1 MSRSSELDIIANNFS
16 RFHEL
21 KPLAHDVVE
30 LLHKTGE
37 TRATQGKNLT
47 ITDIPTFIRNRLHQD
62 EVPKVLDMMQARL
75 ERKINQEKRERF
87 HD

>member
-1 MSRSSELDIIANNFS
+1 MTTLYNST
-16 RFHEL
+16 
-21 KPLAHDVVE
+21 KTLAHDVVE
-30 LLHKTGE
+30 LLHETGN
-37 TRATQGKNLT
+37 TRATQGKTLT

-75 ERKINQEKRERF
+75 DRKINQEKRERF